1 MRERRETI
9 MRSKRVGVLVTGVA
23 AAAFGIYAEIGFS
36 RDQDSTKNDPVDM
49 AVAKGLKWLV
59 SVQGKDGGWGQD
71 GGETSYVRQGERL
84 ESNGNDVAN
93 TAVVAEALLQTG
105 STATRGEYR
114 EPLQRAVDFVL
125 KHVEQSPADGLAV
138 TDQQG
143 TQIQRK
149 LGPYIDTFVTS
160 KLLAELDGAM
170 PDAKANARVRQ
181 DLQKCLAK
189 IEKAQLKDGS
199 WNISGG
205 WAPILGT
212 SMASQSLAIAQDKGA
227 FNARASM
234 DRVEEYT
241 TLSARVFTP
250 PPAVM
255 TGASTGGMGSG
266 SAGGIGSGKAG
277 GIGSGTGAGYG
288 ASGGVPSG
296 STASTVD
303 VSAASA
309 GVPLY
314 KKAQELEQ
322 LSRTEKDRE
331 KNAKQIQE
339 ITGQLSDSRFVTGFG
354 SIGGEEFFSY
364 LNISESLR
372 RTGGPEWKKWN
383 AEMTAKLLK
392 LQNEDGTWAG
402 HHCITGRVA
411 VTSAAILL
419 LTADR
424 ERAPIVKTSTTKR

>member
-1 MRERRETI
+1 MG
-9 MRSKRVGVLVTGVA
+9 SNRVRVLVTGVA
-23 AAAFGIYAEIGFS
+23 AVAFGIYAEIGFS
-36 RDQDSTKNDPVDM
+36 GDGEKDNAKNDPVEI

-93 TAVVAEALLQTG
+93 TAVVAEALMQTG
-105 STATRGEYR
+105 TTATRGVYR

-125 KHVEQSPADGLAV
+125 KHVEQSPAEGLAI

-160 KLLAELDGAM
+160 KLLAELDGTM

-181 DLQKCLAK
+181 DLQKCVAK

-212 SMASQSLAIAQDKGA
+212 SMASQSLAIAQAKGA
-227 FNARASM
+227 ANPLVAM
-234 DRVEEYT
+234 DRVEQYAK
-241 TLSARVFTP
+241 LSAAPTV
-250 PPAVM
+250 VY
-255 TGASTGGMGSG
+255 G
-266 SAGGIGSGKAG
+266 SAGGIGSGSGGGVGSGKGG
-277 GIGSGTGAGYG
+277 GIGP
-288 ASGGVPSG
+288 AS
-296 STASTVD
+296 ADSTVV
-303 VSAASA
+303 VSAEVSAVSA

-331 KNAKQIQE
+331 KNAKQIKD
-339 ITGQLSDSRFVTGFG
+339 ITGQLSDSKFVTGFG

-372 RTGGPEWKKWN
+372 RTGGPEWKKWQ
-383 AEMTAKLLK
+383 AEMTSKLLQM
-392 LQNEDGTWAG
+392 QNEDGTWAG

-424 ERAPIVKTSTTKR
+424 QRAPMVPASMTKR

>member
-1 MRERRETI
+1 
-9 MRSKRVGVLVTGVA
+9 VLVTGVA
-23 AAAFGIYAEIGFS
+23 AIAIGIYAEIGFS
-36 RDQDSTKNDPVDM
+36 EDKNNVKKEPVEI

-84 ESNGNDVAN
+84 ESKGNDVAN
-93 TAVVAEALLQTG
+93 TAVAAEALLHNG
-105 STATRGEYR
+105 SGPTPIVYSGEYR
-114 EPLQRAVDFVL
+114 EPLQRAVDFIL
-125 KHVEQSPADGLAV
+125 RHVEQSPIEGLAL
-138 TDQQG
+138 TNLEG

-149 LGPYIDTFVTS
+149 LGPFIDTFLTA

-170 PDAKANARVRQ
+170 PDARSNARVRQ
-181 DLQKCLAK
+181 DLQKVVAK

-199 WNISGG
+199 WNLSGG

-212 SMASQSLAIAQDKGA
+212 SMASQSLQIAHAKGA
-227 FNARASM
+227 VNAQAAM
-234 DRVEEYT
+234 DRIDSYT
-241 TLSARVFTP
+241 VQSSSAS
-250 PPAVM
+250 
-255 TGASTGGMGSG
+255 AS
-266 SAGGIGSGKAG
+266 AAPR
-277 GIGSGTGAGYG
+277 
-288 ASGGVPSG
+288 ASGGVM
-296 STASTVD
+296 ASSAMTVE

-314 KKAQELEQ
+314 KRAQELEQ
-322 LSRTEKDRE
+322 LSRTEKDRV
-331 KNAKQIQE
+331 KNARKIQE
-339 ITGQLSDSRFVTGFG
+339 ITGQLSDTKFVTGFG

-372 RTGGPEWKKWN
+372 RTGGPEWKKWD
-383 AEMTAKLLK
+383 ADMTAKLLK
-392 LQNEDGTWAG
+392 LQNDDGTWAG

-424 ERAPIVKTSTTKR
+424 EPAPVRQTGATQRQ

>member
-1 MRERRETI
+1 MRGRRETI
-9 MRSKRVGVLVTGVA
+9 MTSKRMRVLVTGVA
-23 AAAFGIYAEIGFS
+23 AVVIGICAEIGFS
-36 RDQDSTKNDPVDM
+36 SDHENDRKDPVDL

-93 TAVVAEALLQTG
+93 TAVVVEALLHTG
-105 STATRGEYR
+105 TTAKRGEYR
-114 EPLQRAVDFVL
+114 EPLRRAVDFIL
-125 KHVEQSPADGLAV
+125 KHVDQSPADGLAV
-138 TDQQG
+138 TNLQG

-149 LGPYIDTFVTS
+149 LGPYIDTFLTS
-160 KLLAELDGAM
+160 KVLAELDGTM
-170 PDAKANARVRQ
+170 PDEAANLRVRRN
-181 DLQKCLAK
+181 LQKCVAK

-199 WNISGG
+199 WNLAGG

-212 SMASQSLAIAQDKGA
+212 SMASQGLYVAQSKGA
-227 FNARASM
+227 ANPQMAM
-234 DRVEEYT
+234 
-241 TLSARVFTP
+241 ARVDQYT
-250 PPAVM
+250 
-255 TGASTGGMGSG
+255 
-266 SAGGIGSGKAG
+266 K
-277 GIGSGTGAGYG
+277 
-288 ASGGVPSG
+288 
-296 STASTVD
+296 
-303 VSAASA
+303 VSAAAPVASPAERVSVGSGGGVGGGVFSAGVISMEVSAVSA

-322 LSRTEKDRE
+322 LSRTEEDRR
-331 KNAKQIQE
+331 KNAKQIKD
-339 ITGQLSDSRFVTGFG
+339 ITGQLSDTKFVTGFG

-364 LNISESLR
+364 LNISESLH

-383 AEMTAKLLK
+383 GEMAAKLLK

-424 ERAPIVKTSTTKR
+424 EPAPVLQSSMTKRQ